1 MAITNEK
8 TLEKMKK
15 KNPKSIRVNKETG
28 EITQGGKTYKSKKE
42 FKARDKS
49 SEKPKGS
56 FFQRFIEGKKAKEK
70 RAAKA

>member
-28 EITQGGKTYKSKKE
+28 EITQGVKTYKSKKE

-49 SEKPKGS
+49 SE
-56 FFQRFIEGKKAKEK
+56 
-70 RAAKA
+70 